1 MYKVSSK
8 IIKKVQKN
16 VFFLRKVT
24 VNLIQFGVCFSS
36 KKNNKFNK
44 KKLLRDIY
52 M

>member
-24 VNLIQFGVCFSS
+24 VNLIWSLLLQQ
-36 KKNNKFNK
+36 KK
-44 KKLLRDIY
+44 
-52 M
+52 